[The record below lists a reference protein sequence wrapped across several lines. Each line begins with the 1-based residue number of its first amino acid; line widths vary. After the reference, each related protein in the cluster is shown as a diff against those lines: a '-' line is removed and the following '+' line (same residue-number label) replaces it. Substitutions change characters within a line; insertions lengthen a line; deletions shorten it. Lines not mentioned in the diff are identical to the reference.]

1 MNKNTI
7 TGIDLAK
14 KIMHFVITD
23 DSGKILK
30 RFKTK
35 REDFLPTISELP
47 SDTLITMEACSTS
60 NYWAQ
65 EISSLGFNVKL
76 LKTKD
81 VKIYAKSKQKNDYN
95 DALAVTK
102 AARDPEL
109 KTVRAK
115 SKEEQDI
122 SLLHKTRQ
130 NTIRD
135 RVQKANSL
143 MSSLSEYGYITKLSK
158 GRFSKACNHEVEEA
172 YQAKFLSQE
181 AYKLLIVDC
190 KEIVALCEKEKT
202 IDKLIVES
210 NKRNVKA
217 IKLQKIFGIGPIN
230 ASCLSNAPMESYPSQ
245 RDFSA
250 SLGLVPKQYTSGD
263 DFVLGSITKQGDRYV
278 RTMLIQAGRSIVIRA
293 KTVKNPEDRLLI
305 WTQKKL
311 AEGKHF
317 NLLCVAVANKLARI
331 AYTIVMNDTEYK
343 AA

>member
-1 MNKNTI
+1 MKNYTI

-23 DSGKILK
+23 SSGKVLK

-35 REDFLPTISELP
+35 REDFLQTISQLE
-47 SDTLITMEACSTS
+47 SDTLVAMEACGTS

-65 EISSLGFNVKL
+65 KISSLGFNVKL

-109 KTVRAK
+109 QTVHAK
-115 SKEEQDI
+115 SKAEQDI

-135 RVQKANSL
+135 RVQKTNSL
-143 MSSLSEYGYITKLSK
+143 MSSLSEYGYVTKLSK
-158 GRFSKACNHEVEEA
+158 GLFSKACDNELELA
-172 YQAKFLSQE
+172 YQEKYLSKQTYE
-181 AYKLLIVDC
+181 LLMADC
-190 KEIVALCEKEKT
+190 KEISALCKKEKM
-202 IDKLIVES
+202 IDTLIVAS
-210 NKRNVKA
+210 NKKNPKA

-230 ASCLSNAPMESYPSQ
+230 ASCLSNAPMKNYATQ

-250 SLGLVPKQYTSGD
+250 SLGLVPKQFTSGD
-263 DFVLGSITKQGDRYV
+263 EIVLGRITKQGDPYA
-278 RTMLIQAGRSIVIRA
+278 RTMLVQAGRSIVIRA
-293 KTVKNPEDRLLI
+293 KSAKDPTDKLVI
-305 WTQKKL
+305 WAQKKL
-311 AEGKHF
+311 AEEKPF
-317 NLLCVAVANKLARI
+317 NLVCVAVANKLARM
-331 AYTIVMNDTEYK
+331 AYAIVMNDTEYK

>member
-35 REDFLPTISELP
+35 REDFLTVISELP
-47 SDTLITMEACSTS
+47 SDTLIAMEACSTS

-135 RVQKANSL
+135 RVQKTNSL

-158 GRFSKACNHEVEEA
+158 GRFSKTCNSEVEEA

-181 AYKLLIVDC
+181 TYKLLLVDC
-190 KEIVALCEKEKT
+190 KEIAALCEKEKM
-202 IDKLIVES
+202 IDTLIVES

-217 IKLQKIFGIGPIN
+217 VKLQKIFGIGPIN
-230 ASCLSNAPMESYPSQ
+230 ASCLSNTPMESYPSH

-250 SLGLVPKQYTSGD
+250 SLGLVPKQHTSGD
-263 DFVLGSITKQGDRYV
+263 DIILGSITKQGDRYT

-331 AYTIVMNDTEYK
+331 AYSIIMNDTEYK